1 MGPTVEDISILYTVY
16 MTQVTYENHPGH
28 NRKKYYIK
36 KVWMP
41 RSGEF
46 GVKIKYANSVAMDL
60 SWIEDTN

>member
-1 MGPTVEDISILYTVY
+1 
-16 MTQVTYENHPGH
+16 MTQVTYEKHFQNQSGH

-41 RSGEF
+41 KAGDF
-46 GVKIKYANSVAMDL
+46 GVKIKYTNSVAMDL

>member
-1 MGPTVEDISILYTVY
+1 
-16 MTQVTYENHPGH
+16 MTQGTYERHRGH
-28 NRKKYYIK
+28 NQKKYYIK